1 MADVSRDDILK
12 LAHLARLNV
21 TDEEVTAYASEL
33 SEILDYVAVLDTID
47 VAGLKPTNQVT
58 GLTNVTRAD
67 EIVDYGYTPEDL
79 LALVP
84 NVEADHI
91 KVNRMIG

>member
-1 MADVSRDDILK
+1 MTEITQDDILK
-12 LAHLARLNV
+12 LARLARLDL
-21 TDEEVTAYASEL
+21 TKDEISEFATEL
-33 SEILDYVAVLDTID
+33 SKIIDYVTMLNDVD

-67 EIVDYGYTPEDL
+67 EVVDYGYQPHDL
-79 LALVP
+79 LANVP
-84 NVEADHI
+84 TVENDHI